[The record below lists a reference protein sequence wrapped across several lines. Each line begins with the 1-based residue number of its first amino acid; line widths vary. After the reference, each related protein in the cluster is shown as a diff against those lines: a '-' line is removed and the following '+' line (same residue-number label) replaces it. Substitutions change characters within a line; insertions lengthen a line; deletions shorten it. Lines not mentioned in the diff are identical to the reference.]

1 MKSDKLHISLIA
13 EDPGCASQVD
23 ETLPGFT
30 PSTLGSRTAYLTFLS
45 PGSLVP
51 STEWLQPQFDR

>member
-23 ETLPGFT
+23 ETLSGFT
-30 PSTLGSRTAYLTFLS
+30 PSTLGSRIAYQLTLHS
-45 PGSLVP
+45 
-51 STEWLQPQFDR
+51 